1 MKLSQLYS
9 PHSPDSVEPQISSVA
24 QKITENQYKYELV
37 YLFLMDY
44 LVGIKVKLVVS
55 LVMTHMNDITAFPIV
70 I

>member
-1 MKLSQLYS
+1 MKLSQLHS
-9 PHSPDSVEPQISSVA
+9 PRSPDSVDTQISSVP
-24 QKITENQYKYELV
+24 QKITEKNKYELV

-55 LVMTHMNDITAFPIV
+55 LVMTHMNDITTFPIV